1 MQWTGGRRVW
11 FHALEENGSIDPGVL
26 RSAQIDIHTFA
37 PTDCA
42 VVEGMATAGTRKM
55 LLFST
60 VTNNIG
66 PGALFLG
73 PPRLRVAS

>member
-1 MQWTGGRRVW
+1 VGRVSSREDFGPLRGADAVETGGR
-11 FHALEENGSIDPGVL
+11 P
-26 RSAQIDIHTFA
+26 DIHTFA

-55 LLFST
+55 ILFST

-66 PGALFLG
+66 PGALVLG